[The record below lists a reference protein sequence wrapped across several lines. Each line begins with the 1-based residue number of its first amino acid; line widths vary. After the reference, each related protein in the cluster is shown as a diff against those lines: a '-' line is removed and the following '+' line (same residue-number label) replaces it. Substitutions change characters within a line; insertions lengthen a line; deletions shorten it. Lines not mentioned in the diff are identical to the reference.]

1 MSEAN
6 NNFDMTG
13 DEARL
18 LMAALIYSEVS
29 APTNLA
35 LKLYFRLV
43 AISTAQ
49 PHVEKPT

>member
-6 NNFDMTG
+6 NNFNLTG

-18 LMAALIYSEVS
+18 LMTTLVYSEVS
-29 APTNLA
+29 APTGMA

-43 AISTAQ
+43 SISTAQ
-49 PHVEKPT
+49 PPVEKPT